1 LARPRLLLRRNTVGF
16 LCSVGPGSISAQIL
30 AAPGPTTGRTTGR
43 IGCRQILIT
52 EATNRWSTFD
62 VGEYK
67 RSGPRTGARSILPR
81 GLPLLGPCRKSR
93 SGPVFARGIKVQTQ
107 AKKMQSWSWFRM
119 PKGQSPGMGL
129 KLSEHS
135 SPSPPL
141 SQHRSCV
148 SRPRSFCCC
157 SHQPSR
163 PSHPTSSCF
172 DAVKLGRNGELRPL
186 LAPIGSRS

>member
-1 LARPRLLLRRNTVGF
+1 MARPRLLLRRNTVGF

-81 GLPLLGPCRKSR
+81 GLVFTNSIRCCRTA
-93 SGPVFARGIKVQTQ
+93 GALNPAARGRVRVRCCEGL
-107 AKKMQSWSWFRM
+107 RM
-119 PKGQSPGMGL
+119 PVLCWWRGG
-129 KLSEHS
+129 
-135 SPSPPL
+135 
-141 SQHRSCV
+141 HRSRRPQTSKGGNRGTFGEVLRQTLWGFRSWGCV
-148 SRPRSFCCC
+148 AEVR
-157 SHQPSR
+157 
-163 PSHPTSSCF
+163 
-172 DAVKLGRNGELRPL
+172 
-186 LAPIGSRS
+186 